1 MQQWD
6 RDTSGRLNRI
16 STQLHPASEV
26 SVPTD
31 TMDPLPEEQ
40 QSQPATPMNPN
51 AYRTMRDHIHPPR
64 VSAPSCIIPPA
75 DDVAVRP
82 YLVPLLPTYHG
93 MENENPYTHLRN
105 FEEVCT
111 TFKEGMMD
119 MDLLKLKAF
128 PLTLKDKAKIWL
140 NSLRPRTIRNW
151 AELQAEFLKKFFS
164 AHKTN
169 NLKRQIYT
177 FAAHDGERFYQC
189 WERFMETIS
198 ACPHHGFDNWML
210 VNHFYDG
217 MSPPMKQLL
226 ETMCGGNFL
235 SKHPD
240 EAIDFLNY
248 VAETSKAWDEPRP
261 RETEGSRH
269 SSYKGES
276 IHTLS
281 EDTLLREKLIIL
293 TRRLD
298 EMEMKNQH
306 NMHSVNELSVS
317 QPSCYN
323 YQLDGHY
330 GENSQEN
337 VQILNQARP
346 PMNAPF
352 GNSYSHDWKN
362 YSNIQGK
369 PKPSAYMPPADQQQF
384 CSTSTAQ
391 QMPPPSSLVEQAI
404 LNLSKVV
411 GTFVEEQKVLNVQTS
426 QKIEAVESS
435 LSRKLDNM
443 HSEISK
449 LSNQQLQ
456 GSEIGKAPFQGQQ
469 YQKLVNEIGLTEAP
483 NARIDEVKAVVTLR
497 SGKELKPAEP
507 ELVKSAPVVA
517 EPLQEEQSVAKEE
530 VKIRIPPPF
539 PQVLRKKKNHVN
551 QTEMLEVL
559 RQVKVNIPL
568 LDMIKQVPTYAK
580 FLKDLCTVKKG
591 LNVNKKA
598 FLTEQ
603 VSAIIGNKTPVKYK
617 DPGCPTISVNIGG
630 ISVEKALLD
639 LGASVNL
646 FPYSMYKQ
654 LGLGELKPTSIT
666 LSLADRSIKIPKG
679 TIEDVLIQV
688 DRFYYPVDFVVLDT
702 EPVAVGPNH
711 VPIILGRPFLATSN
725 AIINC
730 RNGIMQLTFGNMTLE
745 LNIFHLGKRHMHSE
759 GDDLEEVCILETIL
773 EEQAKEQQM
782 QDILTSELS
791 ECCVKQHEHQ
801 EVSLMQGYW
810 RRRIEILPLLTGNEP
825 KEPQQLELK
834 PLPAK
839 MKYAFLEANEQCPV
853 VISSLLTTAQEHDL
867 LNLLKKN
874 KQALGWKISDLKGIN
889 PSICT
894 HHIYLEEESKTV
906 RQPQRRLNPHLQE
919 VVRVEVLK
927 LLQAG
932 IIYPISDSTWVS
944 PTQVVPKKSGV
955 TIVKNE
961 KGEELSTR
969 LTTSWRVCIDYRRLN
984 EVTRKDHFPLPFIDQ
999 LLERVSGHPYYCFL
1013 DGYSGY
1019 FQIEIA
1025 PEDQEKTTFTCPFG
1039 TYAYRRMPFGLCN
1052 APATFQRC
1060 MLSMF
1065 SDMVEHIMEV
1075 YMDDITVYGD
1085 DFEECLTNL
1094 EAILQRCIEKN
1105 LVLNWEKCHFMVK
1118 QGIVL
1123 GHIISSRGIEVDKAK
1138 IDIISKLPPPT
1149 NVKTIRQFLG
1159 HAGFYRRFIKD
1170 FSKIAKPLYKLLEKD
1185 AQFIWEEDC

>member
-1 MQQWD
+1 M
-6 RDTSGRLNRI
+6 NRI
-16 STQLHPASEV
+16 STQLDLASEV

-40 QSQPATPMNPN
+40 QSQLATPMNPN
-51 AYRTMRDHIHPPR
+51 AYRTVRDHIHPPR

-93 MENENPYTHLRN
+93 MENENPYTHLRD

-177 FAAHDGERFYQC
+177 FAAHDGERFYQY
-189 WERFMETIS
+189 WERFMETTS
-198 ACPHHGFDNWML
+198 ACPHHGFDTWML

-240 EAIDFLNY
+240 EAMDFLNY
-248 VAETSKAWDEPRP
+248 VAKTSKAWDEPRP
-261 RETEGSRH
+261 RESEGFRN
-269 SSYKGES
+269 SSYQGES

-281 EDTLLREKLIIL
+281 EDTLMREKLTIL

-298 EMEMKNQH
+298 EMELKNQH
-306 NMHSVNELSVS
+306 NMHSVNELSAS

-323 YQLDGHY
+323 YQSNGHY
-330 GENSQEN
+330 GEHCQEN
-337 VQILNQARP
+337 VQILNQGRL
-346 PMNAPF
+346 PMNPPF
-352 GNSYSHDWKN
+352 GNSSIHNWKN
-362 YSNIQGK
+362 CSNIPGK
-369 PKPSAYMPPADQQQF
+369 PKPPVYSHPAEQQQF
-384 CSTSTAQ
+384 NSTSQPQ
-391 QMPPPSSLVEQAI
+391 QLPPLSSPVEQAI

-411 GTFVEEQKVLNVQTS
+411 GIFVEEQKELNVQTS
-426 QKIEAVESS
+426 KKFEAVESL
-435 LSRKLDNM
+435 LSRKLDNV

-456 GSEIGKAPFQGQQ
+456 SSEKEKAPFKGQQ
-469 YQKLVNEIGLTEAP
+469 YQNMVNEIGLTEGI
-483 NARIDEVKAVVTLR
+483 NIRTDEVKAVVTLR
-497 SGKELKPAEP
+497 SGRELQTAVP

-517 EPLQEEQSVAKEE
+517 EPLQEEQSVVKEE
-530 VKIRIPPPF
+530 VKIRVPPPF

-646 FPYSMYKQ
+646 LPYSMYKR

-688 DRFYYPVDFVVLDT
+688 DKFYYPVDFVVLDT

-730 RNGIMQLTFGNMTLE
+730 
-745 LNIFHLGKRHMHSE
+745 
-759 GDDLEEVCILETIL
+759 
-773 EEQAKEQQM
+773 
-782 QDILTSELS
+782 
-791 ECCVKQHEHQ
+791 
-801 EVSLMQGYW
+801 
-810 RRRIEILPLLTGNEP
+810 
-825 KEPQQLELK
+825 
-834 PLPAK
+834 
-839 MKYAFLEANEQCPV
+839 
-853 VISSLLTTAQEHDL
+853 
-867 LNLLKKN
+867 
-874 KQALGWKISDLKGIN
+874 
-889 PSICT
+889 
-894 HHIYLEEESKTV
+894 
-906 RQPQRRLNPHLQE
+906 
-919 VVRVEVLK
+919 
-927 LLQAG
+927 
-932 IIYPISDSTWVS
+932 
-944 PTQVVPKKSGV
+944 
-955 TIVKNE
+955 
-961 KGEELSTR
+961 
-969 LTTSWRVCIDYRRLN
+969 
-984 EVTRKDHFPLPFIDQ
+984 
-999 LLERVSGHPYYCFL
+999 
-1013 DGYSGY
+1013 
-1019 FQIEIA
+1019 
-1025 PEDQEKTTFTCPFG
+1025 
-1039 TYAYRRMPFGLCN
+1039 
-1052 APATFQRC
+1052 
-1060 MLSMF
+1060 
-1065 SDMVEHIMEV
+1065 
-1075 YMDDITVYGD
+1075 
-1085 DFEECLTNL
+1085 
-1094 EAILQRCIEKN
+1094 
-1105 LVLNWEKCHFMVK
+1105 
-1118 QGIVL
+1118 
-1123 GHIISSRGIEVDKAK
+1123 
-1138 IDIISKLPPPT
+1138 
-1149 NVKTIRQFLG
+1149 
-1159 HAGFYRRFIKD
+1159 
-1170 FSKIAKPLYKLLEKD
+1170 
-1185 AQFIWEEDC
+1185 